1 MTDAEPPVAPQ
12 EDPVV
17 AVVLAGGTGTRLYP
31 ASRSDRPKQ
40 FLPLAGEESLLER
53 TVSRARE
60 VTDEVVVVTRKS
72 YVDGVR
78 ERVPESTVLV
88 EPVGRDTGPA
98 LLYAT
103 HWIDRTYDD
112 PVVVALPSDHLVG
125 EGFAPAI
132 ERGVAVA
139 AATDRLVTFGVEPT
153 RPETGY
159 GYIEAAIDDAGEATQ
174 TGEPIDDAGEATQ
187 AGEPIDDADG
197 STETSTDRDVEWYPV
212 RSFHEKPD
220 ADTAEA
226 YVAAGHY
233 WNAGL
238 FAWRPAA
245 FLEAAAASP
254 LAELVDALRTAE
266 DAYGDGEGAAD
277 GAGDLND
284 DPAVSAAFA
293 AADPVSVDNAV
304 FETWDRV
311 AVVPVSFT
319 WDDIGAWDALE
330 RVLAADEDGNVTAGD
345 VTLRTLDAGDNVV
358 AADGKHVSL
367 VGVSDL
373 AVVAWDDRV
382 LVVPKGR
389 AQAVKS
395 LVGALRDRGEF

>member
-12 EDPVV
+12 PDPVV

-40 FLPLAGEESLLER
+40 FLPLAGEKSLLER

-60 VTDEVVVVTRKS
+60 VTDEVVVVTRDT

-78 ERVPESTVLV
+78 ERVPGATVLV

-159 GYIEAAIDDAGEATQ
+159 GYIEAAIDDADESTEAGESV
-174 TGEPIDDAGEATQ
+174 GDAG
-187 AGEPIDDADG
+187 G
-197 STETSTDRDVEWYPV
+197 STEASTDRDVEWYPV

-254 LAELVDALRTAE
+254 LAELVDGLRTAE
-266 DAYGDGEGAAD
+266 AAAGEGEGAAD
-277 GAGDLND
+277 SAGDLGD
-284 DPAVSAAFA
+284 DPTVTAAFE

-304 FETWDRV
+304 FETWDRI

-319 WDDIGAWDALE
+319 WDDIGAWDALQ
-330 RVLAADEDGNVTAGD
+330 RVLPADEDGNVVAGD

-358 AADGKHVSL
+358 AADRKHVSL
-367 VGVSDL
+367 VGVSEL

-382 LVVPKGR
+382 LVVPKAR

-395 LVGALRDRGEF
+395 LVGALRDHGEF